1 MTELKRVY
9 GRKMIML
16 SAILVLMN
24 FILFILS
31 CDSGSDITA
40 TDDELT
46 EYISTY
52 SQTIES
58 TIKQSQN
65 LSMLNIYDD
74 GFGSNNIEKTAK
86 DFSALSDIT
95 LTYGENRGIVILSD
109 YHMTDLV
116 FAAFMI
122 IISAVLLAERRN
134 GLASLIRSTSGGRT
148 RLYFSRIGVLIIS
161 AVTGAVLLYGGN
173 YLGAVLTFGDM
184 GISRAIQSVPEF
196 SMCTYRISVGEYL
209 IYSTGVKTLAVSTA
223 ALLFFTLIS
232 LLGTVG
238 AYLFGGILAAVQVL
252 FYLLIP
258 SVSSLNVLK
267 FVNLFAAI
275 RADDYFR
282 VYQNLNV
289 FGRPVSILYA
299 GVSFCI
305 SVLIICFISGI
316 FMHGK
321 MYLKGEHFAER
332 VILAVRKLTEKY
344 AVCRTLFGWEGYKLI
359 ICQYGGIIVICA
371 FLAAYSQAVKYDYF
385 YPQNPYELEW
395 YAKYEGE
402 MTAEKLSDMETQ
414 KARLER
420 SIELFQNRLDEIISE
435 EPVDWDS
442 WGKTKRF
449 LDEAQ
454 AKYDALLPII
464 KNVRSGMEYT
474 ERTGNTISLIK
485 PYSYDLMLRRDGK
498 TVRRNSLFILTGII
512 CAVSGIYSFEQQN
525 RMDGTLR
532 SAYRGR
538 TALNI
543 CKIVWVMLICA
554 VLCAAVHSVQL
565 IRIDMQLG
573 LNDLSAPIQS
583 LDFMRDYPTYMTI
596 RQYIIIIFAVRA
608 FAACVIGLICAL
620 ISRLCSDTA
629 SSMGICV
636 FMAAASCF
644 IPRIFSDAEWISAL
658 FWIGGYSRPG
668 PFI

>member
-9 GRKMIML
+9 GRKIIML
-16 SAILVLMN
+16 SAILVVMN
-24 FILFILS
+24 FILFTLS
-31 CDSGSDITA
+31 CDSGRDITA
-40 TDDELT
+40 SDDELT
-46 EYISTY
+46 EYISSY
-52 SQTIES
+52 NQTIES
-58 TIKQSQN
+58 TIKQSQA

-74 GFGSNNIEKTAK
+74 GFGLKNIEKTAK
-86 DFSALSDIT
+86 DFSAISGIK
-95 LTYGENRGIVILSD
+95 LTYGDNRGIVVLSD
-109 YHMTDLV
+109 YHMTDLI

-134 GLASLIRSTSGGRT
+134 GLANLIRSTSGGRT

-161 AVTGAVLLYGGN
+161 AVLGAVLLYGGN

-184 GISRAIQSVPEF
+184 GISRTIQSVPEF
-196 SMCTYRISVGEYL
+196 SMCTYRVSVGEYL
-209 IYSTGVKTLAVSTA
+209 IYSTGIKILAVSTA

-238 AYLFGGILAAVQVL
+238 AYLFGGIIAAVQVL

-258 SVSSLNVLK
+258 SVSSLNLLK
-267 FVNLFAAI
+267 YVNIFAAI

-289 FGRPVSILYA
+289 FGRPVCILDT
-299 GVSFCI
+299 GIIFCI
-305 SVLIICFISGI
+305 SVIIICFVSGI
-316 FMHGK
+316 FIHRK
-321 MYLKGEHFAER
+321 MYLKGEHFAEGI
-332 VILAVRKLTEKY
+332 ILAMRKFTEKY

-359 ICQYGGIIVICA
+359 IRQYGGIIVICA

-420 SIELFQNRLDEIISE
+420 SIELFQSRLDELMSE
-435 EPVDWDS
+435 EPIDWNS
-442 WGKTKRF
+442 WGKTKAF

-454 AKYDALLPII
+454 AKYDTLLPIME
-464 KNVRSGMEYT
+464 NVRSGMEYI
-474 ERTGNTISLIK
+474 ERTGNPINLIK
-485 PYSYDLMLRRDGK
+485 PYSYDLMLRCDGK
-498 TVRRNSLFILTGII
+498 TVQRNSLFIMIGII
-512 CAVSGIYSFEQQN
+512 CAVSGVYSFERQN

-543 CKIVWVMLICA
+543 CKIVWVVLICA
-554 VLCAAVHSVQL
+554 VLCVAVHSAQL

-573 LNDLSAPIQS
+573 LNDLDSPIQS
-583 LDFMRDYPTYMTI
+583 LDFMRNYPTYMTI
-596 RQYIIIIFAVRA
+596 RQYIIGKFAARA
-608 FAACVIGLICAL
+608 AAACVVGLVCTS
-620 ISRLCSDTA
+620 ISKLCSDTS

-636 FMAAASCF
+636 FAAAASCF
-644 IPRIFSDAEWISAL
+644 IPQIVSGAEWVNAL
-658 FWIGGYSRPG
+658 YWIGR
-668 PFI
+668 